1 MLVLT
6 RNLGE
11 SLMIGDDVVVTV
23 VGVSRRHIRLG
34 ISAPRDIAVHRKE
47 VYERIAMEKRVC
59 VQALPCVEHNEFM
72 PRKKIHLTTRKTGRT
87 V

>member
-1 MLVLT
+1 LILT

-23 VGVSRRHIRLG
+23 VGVSSRHIRLG
-34 ISAPRDIAVHRKE
+34 ISAPRDIAVHREE

-59 VQALPCVEHNEFM
+59 VRDFPSVEQNEFM
-72 PRKKIHLTTRKTGRT
+72 PRRKIHLTTRKTGRI